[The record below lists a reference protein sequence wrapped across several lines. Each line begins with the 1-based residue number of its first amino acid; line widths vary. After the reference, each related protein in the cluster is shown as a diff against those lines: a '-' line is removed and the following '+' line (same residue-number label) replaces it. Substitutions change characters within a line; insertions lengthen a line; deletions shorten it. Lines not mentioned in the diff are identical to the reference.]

1 MHNAARWW
9 CLWMT
14 KPDLSCTSLAALYE
28 VRSASCLRC
37 TDTHQWSGYD
47 MFLYFSPICLESNW
61 NPTSMKK
68 AWENRSEQ
76 VYGHAEHAKV
86 TDQNPAD
93 LGGFPSGCENGTGG
107 SRPLQ
112 TQWLSP
118 LQYLIPLLSGSWN
131 HYRFSLQLIQRENIT
146 QISDLLLSLYN
157 LACSIWSAMPSSDM
171 GEGLKLSLSTTY
183 MRKRNF
189 CATLIWSK
197 KANTFSVG
205 LWHTYT
211 AFLHVPVT
219 RKTGRFWNYVDL
231 HLNIFYFWERH
242 QSPIFFPFL
251 CKMLYANPDS
261 LLYLLHV
268 FMVF

>member
-1 MHNAARWW
+1 MVMSLNDKTRSELHISCSSLWSKKCILPQVHWYTSVVW
-9 CLWMT
+9 C
-14 KPDLSCTSLAALYE
+14 
-28 VRSASCLRC
+28 
-37 TDTHQWSGYD
+37 D

-146 QISDLLLSLYN
+146 QISDLLLSLQFCMFCMVCN
-157 LACSIWSAMPSSDM
+157 AIIWHGRVAEALPEHHLHGKKEFLCHTDLKEKGKHILGSVMAHLHSFLACPSDQ
-171 GEGLKLSLSTTY
+171 ENWKILKL
-183 MRKRNF
+183 
-189 CATLIWSK
+189 C
-197 KANTFSVG
+197 G
-205 LWHTYT
+205 L
-211 AFLHVPVT
+211 AP
-219 RKTGRFWNYVDL
+219 
-231 HLNIFYFWERH
+231 
-242 QSPIFFPFL
+242 
-251 CKMLYANPDS
+251 
-261 LLYLLHV
+261 
-268 FMVF
+268 